1 MTTVP
6 FPPWPA
12 VPPAHG
18 AVLLRSVRAGDAA
31 MARELSTDA
40 YLPTIGTLPP
50 NADEAAALAWVE
62 RQQQR
67 YADNVGFSFT
77 IAEAATDTAIGHC
90 GLWLGELS
98 AGRASAGYAIV
109 PSARGK
115 GRATEALIALTRFA
129 WSIEQLHRI
138 SLYIELWNV
147 GSIRTAERAGYHA
160 EGLLRSY
167 QLIGGVRRDM
177 LLYAAVRP

>member
-1 MTTVP
+1 
-6 FPPWPA
+6 
-12 VPPAHG
+12 
-18 AVLLRSVRAGDAA
+18 
-31 MARELSTDA
+31 MARELSRDP
-40 YLPTIGTLPP
+40 YVPTIGSLAPD
-50 NADEAAALAWVE
+50 AGEAEALAWVA

-67 YADNVGFSFT
+67 YVDKVGFSFA
-77 IAEAATDTAIGHC
+77 IAETATDTAVGHC

-98 AGRASAGYAIV
+98 AGRASAGYAIT

-115 GRATEALIALTRFA
+115 GRAADALIALTDFA

-147 GSIRTAERAGYHA
+147 GSIRTAERAGYQA

>member
-1 MTTVP
+1 
-6 FPPWPA
+6 
-12 VPPAHG
+12 
-18 AVLLRSVRAGDAA
+18 
-31 MARELSTDA
+31 MARELSRDP
-40 YLPTIGTLPP
+40 YIPTIGTLAPE
-50 NADEAAALAWVE
+50 ADEAEALAWVA

-67 YADNVGFSFT
+67 YADKTGFSFA
-77 IAEAATDTAIGHC
+77 IAEAATDRAVGHC

-109 PSARGK
+109 PSARGE
-115 GRATEALIALTRFA
+115 GLAADALTALTGFA
-129 WSIEQLHRI
+129 WSIPQLHRI
-138 SLYIELWNV
+138 ALYIELWNV

-177 LLYAAVRP
+177 LLYAALRP